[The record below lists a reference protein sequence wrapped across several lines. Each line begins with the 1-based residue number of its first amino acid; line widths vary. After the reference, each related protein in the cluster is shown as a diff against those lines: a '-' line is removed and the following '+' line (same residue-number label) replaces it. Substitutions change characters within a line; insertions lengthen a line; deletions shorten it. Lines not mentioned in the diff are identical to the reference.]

1 MVLNLFKTLAS
12 KNEAAHH
19 RTQNHHQSRGN
30 QEMLHAPTAGYQR
43 FVGTTGTSSSTSGGS
58 GGASSSSARISRM
71 ARSLPQHVPEVL
83 TRPDSS
89 SSGVGS
95 GSHSSRP
102 ASHSFGSGVG
112 GLNPRLATGHHL
124 LTGGGGSL
132 SAPSSPSQL
141 SKSSSIPLKMRQ
153 GVVSARHGAPPPNII
168 VEKGRIEFV
177 KTATSPSAP
186 PAPAADAPVPTLTTE
201 KHKLQMGTKIFR
213 PPTSSSSPSP
223 KKSTLPESSP
233 LVALA
238 DEMPPKGHHHHPKS
252 KETTTPSG
260 SGGSISFRD
269 RSASPKFNS
278 TRESTP
284 PLPESSRIPSGM
296 ARKPNPT
303 TTPDVVA
310 SGNGRNLLPR
320 PGFINKSR
328 ETSPSPQQSSSS
340 SCSSAKPSSIPSAPP
355 SKSGS
360 SNSGASGGGVSGAAV
375 PVSPNL
381 IRWRAK
387 LSGSSGPCVTNHLNL
402 NVSAAAAAAATTT
415 TTNNSSIAGSHPKKT
430 LGGIGAALVVKLS
443 GNGAKSCPS
452 SSSSASSSSKPTP
465 STSAAPA
472 AAPTTAVAQV
482 DEGSTTPADAQ
493 PTGSTATASDNQMQ
507 LLNLHYEV
515 KRLEE
520 TVHTLLPL
528 RHQQSALIQSYE
540 ERLSEAQTRLAA
552 AEAEVAQLK
561 ERLARCEGAEVDGRQ
576 VIQQL
581 EADKSSMAASHEQQR
596 LVFDKCLDEI
606 ANHVVQALISQ
617 KNLQGECRRL
627 RSQVSDLEQRNVAL
641 NLLLTQSLR
650 DSMLENNKKPTAA
663 ATATPAADGM
673 MVKSNS
679 YDLPPT
685 SSSSNNQ
692 RDSLCSTVS
701 DSEIR
706 MSSSSSIFETGS
718 GVRPLVSKDSNW
730 TLSSTSSSASSTAS
744 QAALAVQQSSEQSNP
759 VERAEKLL
767 AVLKHRLF
775 SAQLNSYKS
784 IRMQPKSNSSEIRRS
799 LVMPGQQPAE
809 AALPAR
815 PSTLSFCPSAPV
827 SNKET
832 GVVTSA
838 NDPSTPSVRAL
849 VQVLEKRVGNPLPS
863 SSSSSLEKPD
873 KSPRPPLPLAPGL
886 VRSIRNAAA
895 TSGDSSNDSP
905 ASKDEGYSTMSS
917 DVQVDSSSSSSS
929 SFIASGCSSP
939 ATLRRS
945 ASGSTPSSTTRSL
958 PIAKRKTLL
967 NSSSSSSSSC
977 SAYSS
982 SLSSSSSDSRP
993 SQPNRSIS
1001 LQETHSGA
1009 VGLEELKEEAS
1020 DETNEDAGGGSGGG
1034 RCPADS
1040 SVAPSSSQFSD
1051 YGASS
1056 FKREWP
1062 GVQLGTLCEDWSPSS
1077 VASDSEDVESDRDGL
1092 FSRATN
1098 QEEQGLPK
1106 WKSDD
1111 ELYKADQEEDVVAG
1125 EESWKTLDLRNK
1137 SQQSE
1142 HDSQHPLRRSRAQV
1156 QLSTDPASSG
1166 ANSSVPPLPRGER
1179 GRVPPNYSEHEMED
1193 WILDDREHEPSPS
1206 ESEETNGAT
1215 ALPAISENSYESDG
1229 DDEEEEEEEEELFVP
1244 EIYSPACDL
1253 AEQEAAESE
1262 AEEDEEEDDDDAE
1275 EESLDTEFTRDYYR
1289 LVKFESNRSLAN
1301 SEKYD
1306 HCPPG
1311 TETASSDSS
1320 AAGLLLPPPDRQVAL
1335 QTVLDFIAEQQR
1347 YCAIRET
1354 ADAVTPELPHPNGL
1368 DKDHPSIASST
1379 LHQLRHLIA
1388 DDDSSREED
1397 SSDDEGAIGRDGAVL
1412 HSGFSTN
1419 WMPVHGS
1426 RVELV
1431 DLNNAEVRAS
1441 MLEKLFRSSSSSSLN
1456 ESSSSD
1462 SFEGN
1467 EGRGNVESSE
1477 DSCPPP
1483 IASPSATEES
1493 QC

>member
-12 KNEAAHH
+12 KNEAAH
-19 RTQNHHQSRGN
+19 RTQNHHQSARGN
-30 QEMLHAPTAGYQR
+30 QDIAAGYQR
-43 FVGTTGTSSSTSGGS
+43 SAGTTGSTSSSAG
-58 GGASSSSARISRM
+58 RISRM

-83 TRPDSS
+83 TRPDSTCS
-89 SSGVGS
+89 ATAGKATAHSLTAGS
-95 GSHSSRP
+95 
-102 ASHSFGSGVG
+102 AMM
-112 GLNPRLATGHHL
+112 NRLHGNIPTSPLPGQHQL
-124 LTGGGGSL
+124 LTGSL

-141 SKSSSIPLKMRQ
+141 AKSSSIPLKMRHSV
-153 GVVSARHGAPPPNII
+153 GRHNAPPPNII

-177 KTATSPSAP
+177 KNADPATSPPSPLAN
-186 PAPAADAPVPTLTTE
+186 E
-201 KHKLQMGTKIFR
+201 KHKLVMGTKIFR
-213 PPTSSSSPSP
+213 PPTSSSSSSS
-223 KKSTLPESSP
+223 KKSVSATSPE
-233 LVALA
+233 ATE
-238 DEMPPKGHHHHPKS
+238 EMPPKGQTKS
-252 KETTTPSG
+252 KD
-260 SGGSISFRD
+260 GSISFRD

-284 PLPESSRIPSGM
+284 PLPDSKIPSGM
-296 ARKPNPT
+296 RAAAKPSS
-303 TTPDVVA
+303 TPDVV
-310 SGNGRNLLPR
+310 GTNGRNLIPR

-328 ETSPSPQQSSSS
+328 ETSPSPQSQ
-340 SCSSAKPSSIPSAPP
+340 SSAKTLSIPAAAC
-355 SKSGS
+355 KSGAGS
-360 SNSGASGGGVSGAAV
+360 SSV

-387 LSGSSGPCVTNHLNL
+387 LSGSSVTNHLN
-402 NVSAAAAAAATTT
+402 VASAAIGAAAAAASS
-415 TTNNSSIAGSHPKKT
+415 SSIAGSHPPKKT
-430 LGGIGAALVVKLS
+430 TPSPPVGMVKLS
-443 GNGAKSCPS
+443 GNSAKSCPL
-452 SSSSASSSSKPTP
+452 SSASKP
-465 STSAAPA
+465 
-472 AAPTTAVAQV
+472 TAVAQV
-482 DEGSTTPADAQ
+482 EEETPADAD
-493 PTGSTATASDNQMQ
+493 PTGSTTTTASNNQMQ

-528 RHQQSALIQSYE
+528 RHQQTALIQSYE
-540 ERLSEAQTRLAA
+540 ERLSEAQARLAA
-552 AEAEVAQLK
+552 AEAEVVQLK
-561 ERLARCEGAEVDGRQ
+561 ERLSRCEGAEVDGRQ

-581 EADKSSMAASHEQQR
+581 ETDKASMAANHEQQR
-596 LVFDKCLDEI
+596 IVFDKCLDEI

-650 DSMLENNKKPTAA
+650 DSMLENNKKPMGAA
-663 ATATPAADGM
+663 MAADG

-679 YDLPPT
+679 YDLPPVT
-685 SSSSNNQ
+685 SNSNQ

-706 MSSSSSIFETGS
+706 LNSSSSIFETAS

-730 TLSSTSSSASSTAS
+730 TLSSSSSSSSTS
-744 QAALAVQQSSEQSNP
+744 QAALAVQQSAETNP

-784 IRMQPKSNSSEIRRS
+784 IRTQPRNNGDVRRS
-799 LVMPGQQPAE
+799 LVLPAQQQQAE
-809 AALPAR
+809 VSLPAR
-815 PSTLSFCPSAPV
+815 PSTLSFCPSASV

-832 GVVTSA
+832 SVMTAAV

-849 VQVLEKRVGNPLPS
+849 VQVLEKRVAHPLPS
-863 SSSSSLEKPD
+863 SSCSSSLEKAD
-873 KSPRPPLPLAPGL
+873 KSPRPPLPIAPGL
-886 VRSIRNAAA
+886 VRSIRNAAVSA
-895 TSGDSSNDSP
+895 ADSNSDSP

-945 ASGSTPSSTTRSL
+945 ASGSTPNSTTRSL
-958 PIAKRKTLL
+958 PMAKRKTLL
-967 NSSSSSSSSC
+967 SSSP
-977 SAYSS
+977 ASS
-982 SLSSSSSDSRP
+982 SLSESRP
-993 SQPNRSIS
+993 QPNRSIS

-1009 VGLEELKEEAS
+1009 GLEELKEEAS
-1020 DETNEDAGGGSGGG
+1020 DETNDDGIVGVK
-1034 RCPADS
+1034 CPES
-1040 SVAPSSSQFSD
+1040 SSTPSSGQFSD
-1051 YGASS
+1051 YAASS

-1077 VASDSEDVESDRDGL
+1077 VASDTEDVESDRDGI
-1092 FSRATN
+1092 FSPARN
-1098 QEEQGLPK
+1098 QEDHNAPK

-1111 ELYKADQEEDVVAG
+1111 ELYKADQEEDVAATG

-1137 SQQSE
+1137 SHQSE
-1142 HDSQHPLRRSRAQV
+1142 HDSQHPLRRTRAQV
-1156 QLSTDPASSG
+1156 QLSSDASAG
-1166 ANSSVPPLPRGER
+1166 EEANHSAAEPQNEE
-1179 GRVPPNYSEHEMED
+1179 RVPPNYSQHEMED

-1206 ESEETNGAT
+1206 ESEETAGAT

-1229 DDEEEEEEEEELFVP
+1229 DDEEEEEEEEFFVP
-1244 EIYSPACDL
+1244 EIYSPTCEMAT
-1253 AEQEAAESE
+1253 QEATERDA
-1262 AEEDEEEDDDDAE
+1262 DEEAE

-1311 TETASSDSS
+1311 TEAATAESS
-1320 AAGLLLPPPDRQVAL
+1320 GLFPPPDRQVAL

-1368 DKDHPSIASST
+1368 DKEPTTGHNS
-1379 LHQLRHLIA
+1379 LLQLRHLLA
-1388 DDDSSREED
+1388 DDDSSREAD
-1397 SSDDEGAIGRDGAVL
+1397 SSDDEERDGSADL
-1412 HSGFSTN
+1412 HTGFSTN
-1419 WMPVHGS
+1419 WMPVHSNGA
-1426 RVELV
+1426 ELV
-1431 DLNNAEVRAS
+1431 DLSNAEVRAS
-1441 MLEKLFRSSSSSSLN
+1441 MLEKLFRSASTSSIN

-1467 EGRGNVESSE
+1467 DEKEFSLDNSQ
-1477 DSCPPP
+1477 DSCPPS
-1483 IASPSATEES
+1483 IASPSAAEES
-1493 QC
+1493 HC